1 MLIISF
7 AVQEI
12 FSLIKYHIFIF
23 VVVAFTFGVLII
35 NYLLMIYQSCTKE
48 ESHVM
53 TETKEAIG
61 FMLLQAKE
69 NLGLPKARKEKE
81 GFILR
86 GFIALLVL

>member
-1 MLIISF
+1 
-7 AVQEI
+7 
-12 FSLIKYHIFIF
+12 
-23 VVVAFTFGVLII
+23 
-35 NYLLMIYQSCTKE
+35 MIYQSCTKE

-86 GFIALLVL
+86 GFIAVLILRLHISCLQNCERTQFSCFNLPNER